1 MSHSLREPSKE
12 CKKLKEKI
20 TQKYKSNFKAKLS
33 PDDRMNVEPVTL
45 QIDESRK
52 IPPVKHIRPFDVPFH
67 LRKPWETEIRN
78 ALEGDILR
86 PVDYPT
92 EWSSK
97 AFAVPKQDSTKVR
110 LVADF
115 RQLNKALKRPHW
127 PTESSGQL
135 LRHID
140 PKARFFVTID
150 ATSGYHQVP
159 VSEES
164 QKYLTYLLPTR

>member
-12 CKKLKEKI
+12 CKKLKDKI
-20 TQKYKSNFKAKLS
+20 TQKYKSNFKEKLS

-67 LRKPWETEIRN
+67 LRKPLETEIRN

-115 RQLNKALKRPHW
+115 RQLNKA
-127 PTESSGQL
+127 
-135 LRHID
+135 
-140 PKARFFVTID
+140 
-150 ATSGYHQVP
+150 
-159 VSEES
+159 
-164 QKYLTYLLPTR
+164 